1 MGCCNEKGYE
11 ALSSLSPDEK
21 DFSFLSYD
29 SDDDETLEKI
39 DKEYNIFHAFSLLD
53 YISNLEEFNSQQP
66 NIPFSP
72 SKKTKFNCS
81 DAFLNTPFSNKNFS
95 DFLEKKLLS
104 KNDIKEMFSENIQK
118 KFIQIS
124 NMLFEKYKI
133 LKNNNI
139 VKKDLIPLGLMFCK
153 SSNKGKI
160 QILYDL
166 NSNPNFEKNDILFKF
181 LKNIFLLCLIAE
193 YSTKKSF
200 DEKFSEEDNNEI
212 IKISEDLA
220 NKFITEFFKD
230 KNVIENKD
238 FEKKFKIKTNDVGW
252 IFNPNGIR
260 NKINKIKKLKNDL
273 TNLTTKEND
282 IILNN
287 DIIIN
292 DDIKNKKNVIIEDIK
307 EETKNDNKNEKKL
320 KSKKKNIKNI
330 QNETKKK

>member
-1 MGCCNEKGYE
+1 
-11 ALSSLSPDEK
+11 L
-21 DFSFLSYD
+21 
-29 SDDDETLEKI
+29 
-39 DKEYNIFHAFSLLD
+39 
-53 YISNLEEFNSQQP
+53 
-66 NIPFSP
+66 
-72 SKKTKFNCS
+72 
-81 DAFLNTPFSNKNFS
+81 
-95 DFLEKKLLS
+95 
-104 KNDIKEMFSENIQK
+104 
-118 KFIQIS
+118 
-124 NMLFEKYKI
+124 LFEKYKI

-139 VKKDLIPLGLMFCK
+139 VKKDIIPLGLIFCR

-166 NSNPNFEKNDILFKF
+166 NSNPNFEKNDILFQF

-220 NKFITEFFKD
+220 NKFLSEFFKD
-230 KNVIENKD
+230 KNEIDYKD
-238 FEKKFKIKTNDVGW
+238 FEKKFKIKTNDFGW

-260 NKINKIKKLKNDL
+260 NKIKNIKNLKNDL
-273 TNLTTKEND
+273 TNLTIKEND

-292 DDIKNKKNVIIEDIK
+292 DEDIKIKKNVIIEDIK

-320 KSKKKNIKNI
+320 KSKKKNIINI
-330 QNETKKK
+330 QNETKKNNEIEDDKTTEEGKTSEEDKTIEEDNMFIKDMDENKKELNQDKDMDEHNRLKEEEKLKNINKYIFKNVNFLQFPLYVNFYLVMCKFFW